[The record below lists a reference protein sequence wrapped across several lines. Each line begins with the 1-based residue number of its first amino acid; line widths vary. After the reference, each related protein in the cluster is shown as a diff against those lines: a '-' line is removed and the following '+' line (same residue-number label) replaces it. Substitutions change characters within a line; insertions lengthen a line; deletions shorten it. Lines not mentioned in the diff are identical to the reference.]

1 MGGGTRLN
9 PVAAMTG
16 VPADFVP
23 GDVLVMGAGS
33 IGCFIGGSLAAAGVP
48 VTFVG
53 RPRVLQALAQQGLS
67 LSDLDG
73 ATHHVAASDLR
84 LFEKVPATA
93 RPALV
98 LLAVK
103 SGATAEAAA
112 QLGAVLAPGTPVLS
126 LQNGISN
133 AGVASRAAPHLR
145 MLPGMVPYNVAEL
158 GPGAYHR
165 GTPGRLAAQDDASLR
180 PWLAM
185 FQRAGVSLDL
195 HADLLPVQWG
205 KLLLN
210 LNNPVNALSGLP
222 LRDQLLDRGYRRCF
236 AALIDEALSVLHRA
250 GIVPAQVAAV
260 PAKRLSGLLRLPDFL
275 FRIVAARMLKID
287 AKARSSM
294 ADDLALGRRTEI
306 DALSGEVVRLAQTLN
321 AFAPRNAKM
330 VALLEA
336 LAQAGQSSGAAPTR
350 QRWSAQQL
358 QNALDL

>member
-1 MGGGTRLN
+1 MPALTDA
-9 PVAAMTG
+9 VADIA
-16 VPADFVP
+16 P
-23 GDVLVMGAGS
+23 GNAPGEVLVMGAGT
-33 IGCFIGGSLAAAGVP
+33 IGCFIGGSLAATGVP
-48 VTFVG
+48 VSFVG
-53 RPRVLQALAQQGLS
+53 RPRVLQALAQHGLS

-73 ATHHVAASDLR
+73 AKHHIPATDLR
-84 LFEKVPATA
+84 LLAEVPANA

-112 QLGAVLAPGTPVLS
+112 QLGALLPPGTPVLS

-133 AGVASRAAPHLR
+133 AAVASRAAPHLNL
-145 MLPGMVPYNVAEL
+145 LPGMVPYNVAEI
-158 GPGAYHR
+158 GPGAFHR

-180 PWLAM
+180 AWTAV
-185 FQRAGVSLDL
+185 FERAGVPLDL
-195 HADLLPVQWG
+195 YPNLLPVQWG

-236 AALIDEALSVLHRA
+236 AALIDEALSVLKRA
-250 GIVPAQVAAV
+250 GIAPAQVAAV
-260 PAKRLSGLLRLPDFL
+260 PAHRLPGLLRLPDWL

-306 DALSGEVVRLAQTLN
+306 DALSGEVVRLAQSIG
-321 AFAPRNAKM
+321 ADAPRNAKM

-336 LAQAGQSSGAAPTR
+336 ATTVSAAATASQGR
-350 QRWSAQQL
+350 KRWSAQQL
-358 QNALDL
+358 HDALDL